1 MHTRARGRVRNY
13 GIACIGRL
21 EVTAVLS
28 GRFPPG
34 AAVANG
40 AFLSKIFG
48 VDLRKSMISCCLGGL
63 RYSFHPAKILDLKN
77 LQARYSG
84 IKESAGTFVDGNT
97 VAEIARALRFPVT
110 HELPRSQQSRR

>member
-1 MHTRARGRVRNY
+1 MFRNY

-48 VDLRKSMISCCLGGL
+48 VDLRKSMISCCLG
-63 RYSFHPAKILDLKN
+63 A
-77 LQARYSG
+77 
-84 IKESAGTFVDGNT
+84 
-97 VAEIARALRFPVT
+97 
-110 HELPRSQQSRR
+110 